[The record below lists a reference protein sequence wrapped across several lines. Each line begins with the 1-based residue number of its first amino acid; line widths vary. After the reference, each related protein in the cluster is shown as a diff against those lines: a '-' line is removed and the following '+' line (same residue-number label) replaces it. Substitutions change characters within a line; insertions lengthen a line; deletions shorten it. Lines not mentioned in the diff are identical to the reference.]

1 MRIAHILLAITIVAP
16 LSVFGADPATQPTDV
31 ERLATSRAAWEK
43 AREAA
48 GGCYSY
54 EVLEIFLVSRQT
66 TRVVVKNGKV
76 VERSFEQF
84 VFPPGGR
91 PLAPTKTWTETGA
104 EIGTHGDGA
113 VPARTVDELYDKAAQ
128 ILAAPVVQFRTRSLG
143 IDERQLLH
151 HCYEQDSR
159 IADDAPLDGVKP
171 MRITFEAR

>member
-1 MRIAHILLAITIVAP
+1 MRIAHILLAVTVVAP
-16 LSVFGADPATQPTDV
+16 LSGRAVDPSTQPRDV
-31 ERLATSRAAWEK
+31 ERLAASRAVWEK
-43 AREAA
+43 ARGAA

-54 EVLEIFLVSRQT
+54 EVLEISLVSRQT
-66 TRVVVKNGKV
+66 TRVVVKNGRV

-84 VFPPGGR
+84 AFPPGGR
-91 PLAPTKTWTETGA
+91 PLAPTKKWTETGA

-113 VPARTVDELYDKAAQ
+113 VPARTVDELYDKAEQ
-128 ILAAPVVQFRTRSLG
+128 ILAAPAVEFRTRSLG